1 MRLTHIP
8 ALSICLLFLCGP
20 HLSASEQDE
29 LRERAK
35 AMRKEAAA
43 LAEGGNPE
51 KAEHLLQEAKQLLE
65 AAERAQA
72 KSEPQKKT
80 EAHGEGHERQAHERE
95 VQHLKERLRDLHARE
110 QELRAANASEPELAE
125 VREQI
130 MGTEQELQ
138 KFLTRRAQNMAAHA
152 WGPQA
157 ERLAAAQRRIHHLR
171 VAAENLK
178 LAEAHDL
185 AMEIMGR
192 AENMEREVQEAKRR
206 LMAEM
211 HPGPESRQGA
221 GDVREL
227 RGEIERLRAEVKE
240 LRQQAEK
247 R

>member
-1 MRLTHIP
+1 MRLTHVS
-8 ALSICLLFLCGP
+8 ALSFCLLLLCGTQ
-20 HLSASEQDE
+20 LSASEQDE

-43 LAEGGNPE
+43 LAQGGNPE

-72 KSEPQKKT
+72 KSEPREKS
-80 EAHGEGHERQAHERE
+80 EAHGEGHNRQAHERE
-95 VQHLKERLRDLHARE
+95 VQHLKERLRDLHAHE
-110 QELRAANASEPELAE
+110 QELRTANASEPELAE
-125 VREQI
+125 VRERI

-138 KFLTRRAQNMAAHA
+138 KFLARRAHNMAAHA

-157 ERLAAAQRRIHHLR
+157 ERLAAAQRRVHHLR

-185 AMEIMGR
+185 AMEIMRR
-192 AENMEREVQEAKRR
+192 AENMEREIQEAKRR
-206 LMAEM
+206 LMAEK
-211 HPGPESRQGA
+211 HPGPESRHGA
-221 GDVREL
+221 GDIQEL
-227 RGEIERLRAEVKE
+227 RGEIERLRAEVNE
-240 LRQQAEK
+240 LRRQAEK

>member
-8 ALSICLLFLCGP
+8 ALSICLLFFCGP

-43 LAEGGNPE
+43 LAESGNPE

-72 KSEPQKKT
+72 KA

-138 KFLTRRAQNMAAHA
+138 KFLARRAQNMAAHA

-185 AMEIMGR
+185 AREIMGR
-192 AENMEREVQEAKRR
+192 AENMEREIQEAKRR
-206 LMAEM
+206 LMAER
-211 HPGPESRQGA
+211 HPGPESRDGA

-227 RGEIERLRAEVKE
+227 RAEIERLRAEVKE